1 MFNHVYTCLYMVT
14 YHNKT
19 KLLKLEKWKK
29 YIAKHIALLTFSAL
43 PGAFTHPGFPS
54 SHLLFWGLIIL
65 NHFQSIPE
73 IDPKDIL
80 PKKITERNHKK
91 RDFHMVD
98 ILYKFTIKK
107 TRSLVNHRKKNTL
120 FSSLRSAGK
129 EAGALPRSMTSCND
143 MFRASA
149 WLPLVLGY
157 AHRNMI

>member
-107 TRSLVNHRKKNTL
+107 TRSLVNHRKRKHPVFL
-120 FSSLRSAGK
+120 VEKRRQRGRRFAEVHDILQRHV
-129 EAGALPRSMTSCND
+129 SC
-143 MFRASA
+143 
-149 WLPLVLGY
+149 LGM
-157 AHRNMI
+157 ATIGTRLCT